1 MKGTGSGGGTVRAC
15 VGRGGTLRVLHTGK
29 HCPAHHKQLTWARQG
44 IAGVPGPPGT
54 PGATGAAGPSH
65 TYLTS
70 TTQVKLASAP
80 DETTVAALNLP
91 GGSYEVS
98 AKLYVE
104 VTPTGVSSYAWRA
117 GCRLKV
123 GGAEDF
129 SLTEGATP
137 TGGYGADAP
146 MSLTVVHALT
156 TEGTAT
162 LSCFKEST
170 EATVEA
176 RSIVLTS
183 SLVGAIN

>member
-1 MKGTGSGGGTVRAC
+1 MKGTGTGAGTVRAC
-15 VGRGGTLRVLHTGK
+15 VGRGGTLRVIHTGK

-44 IAGVPGPPGT
+44 VAGVPGPPGT
-54 PGATGAAGPSH
+54 PGAPGAAGPSH
-65 TYLTS
+65 IYSTS
-70 TTQVKLASAP
+70 TTQVKLASSPEEA
-80 DETTVAALNLP
+80 TVAVLNLP

-98 AKLYVE
+98 AKLYIE
-104 VTPTGVSSYAWRA
+104 VMPTGISSYAWRA

-137 TGGYGADAP
+137 AGGYGADEP
-146 MSLTVVHALT
+146 MSLMVVHSLAT
-156 TEGTAT
+156 GGAAT

-176 RSIVLTS
+176 KSVVLTS
-183 SLVGAIN
+183 TLVGAIN